1 MCCVSDLLDD
11 SAVVHTGR
19 ELTYAP
25 GKDTGRYWDAGATNV
40 HWVVATDEQVEAGIN
55 EAIGRVTAPGVFVEG
70 NSFARFQ
77 QPDYFVMVTRADEL
91 KIKRTA
97 RELLKRVSAFYISDT
112 DTLGKRER
120 LAVYLEQQ
128 ERGLALRE
136 APVLTENDLPHLIAS
151 ISACFSSL
159 AV

>member
-11 SAVVHTGR
+11 AAVVQTGR

-55 EAIGRVTAPGVFVEG
+55 QAIGRVQAPGVFIEG
-70 NSFARFQ
+70 NSFAKFL
-77 QPDYFVMVTRADEL
+77 QPDYFVMVARVDEL

-97 RELLKRVSAFYISDT
+97 RELLKSVSAFYVSDM
-112 DTLGKRER
+112 DGVGKKESLG
-120 LAVYLEQQ
+120 AYLRQQ
-128 ERGLALRE
+128 EREMDLRE

-151 ISACFSSL
+151 IGDCFSSL
-159 AV
+159 AA